1 MMSNYVLA
9 WHSYDMNSTE
19 LEGNV
24 IGVYES
30 LAEAQHEMI
39 ENFEEAEG
47 LYGEEDYVATR
58 HDMSMSRT
66 TSYGYAITYYVAI
79 NPNA

>member
-1 MMSNYVLA
+1 
-9 WHSYDMNSTE
+9 MNSTE

-47 LYGEEDYVATR
+47 LYGEEDYVATK

-66 TSYGYAITYYVAI
+66 TSYGYAITYYIAI
-79 NPNA
+79 NPNV